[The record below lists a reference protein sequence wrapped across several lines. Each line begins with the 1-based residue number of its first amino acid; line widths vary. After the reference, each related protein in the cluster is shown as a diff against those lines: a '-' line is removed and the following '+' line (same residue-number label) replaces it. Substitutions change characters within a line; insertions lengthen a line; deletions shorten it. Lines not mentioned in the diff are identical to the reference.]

1 MKRNY
6 KLFINDIR
14 YSINCIEEYIK
25 GISEVEFK
33 KNTKIQD
40 AVIRRIEIIGEASK
54 NIPRSVKELNK
65 NVPWMKIS
73 MFRDFI
79 VHSYFE
85 SSLNRV
91 WNIIK
96 IDLPN
101 IKEQI
106 KLVKLL

>member
-1 MKRNY
+1 MKRDY

-14 YSINCIEEYIK
+14 DSIKYIEEYIK
-25 GISEVEFK
+25 GISEERFK
-33 KNTKIQD
+33 EDTKIQD

-65 NVPWMKIS
+65 NIPWRRIS

-79 VHSYFE
+79 IHSYFE
-85 SSLNRV
+85 SSLNRIWRV
-91 WNIIK
+91 VK
-96 IDLPN
+96 EDLPE
-101 IKEQI
+101 IKKHI